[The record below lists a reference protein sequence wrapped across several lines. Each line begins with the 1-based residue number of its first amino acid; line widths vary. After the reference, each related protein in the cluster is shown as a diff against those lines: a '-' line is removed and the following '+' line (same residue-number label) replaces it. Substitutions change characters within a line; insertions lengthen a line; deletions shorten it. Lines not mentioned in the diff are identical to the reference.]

1 MKIFDMFESDWLYK
15 EGCNLIGMG
24 YGKTDGKAY
33 CLFESNDLFKYKLKE
48 WGHIRKCI
56 RKKRN
61 VQDRYFDKK

>member
-1 MKIFDMFESDWLYK
+1 MFESDWLYK

-48 WGHIRKCI
+48 WGYIRKCI
-56 RKKRN
+56 REKRS
-61 VQDRYFDKK
+61 V